1 MFEQELTDCELLVM
15 KVIWATEEAMSIQEI
30 AAKVNNVYNKKW
42 EKQTVSVFL
51 GRIVR
56 RGFLRSERKGRHFF
70 YYPTVSE
77 EEYAKKEVVKCAEMW
92 GNGRADVLVATLAK
106 ARKLDAEEKA
116 KLKSLIDGME

>member
-15 KVIWATEEAMSIQEI
+15 KVIWATEDAMSIQEI
-30 AAKVNNVYNKKW
+30 AAKVNQVYNKSW

-51 GRIVR
+51 GRIVK

-77 EEYAKKEVVKCAEMW
+77 EEYAKKEVLKCAEMW
-92 GNGRADVLVATLAK
+92 GNGRADALVATLAK
-106 ARKLDAEEKA
+106 AKKFDAEEKTGI
-116 KLKSLIDGME
+116 LNLINGMK

>member
-15 KVIWATEEAMSIQEI
+15 KVIWGTEEAMSIQEI
-30 AAKVNNVYNKKW
+30 AAKVNQVYKKSW

-51 GRIVR
+51 GRIVK

-77 EEYAKKEVVKCAEMW
+77 EEYAKQEVMKCADMW
-92 GNGRADVLVATLAK
+92 GNGKADVLVATLAK
-106 ARKLDAEEKA
+106 ARKLDAEEKENLI
-116 KLKSLIDGME
+116 KLINGME